1 MLHFESF
8 GLSLLCF
15 LGCHVKVLAVILGW
29 DLPVGLSKC
38 VVFIIFVAGV
48 VCRGLPVCM
57 SEVAVWW

>member
-29 DLPVGLSKC
+29 DLPVGLSEC
-38 VVFIIFVAGV
+38 VVFIVFVAGV
-48 VCRGLPVCM
+48 VFLL
-57 SEVAVWW
+57 